1 MAIYEIDG
9 KTPEIHPSVYIADLS
24 SVIGQVKLQANCSVW
39 DFAAIRGD
47 NELIHVESGSNIQ
60 EGAVIH
66 TDTGFPMFLGKN
78 LTVGHQAC
86 LHGCH
91 VGDGSLIGIRS
102 VILNGAIIGK
112 NCIIGAGALITEGKE
127 IPDRSLVV
135 GSPGKII
142 RTLSDEDL
150 AKMINAAFYVM
161 KAQLFKNKLK
171 RIDQPCLKSG

>member
-9 KTPEIHPSVYIADLS
+9 KAPEIHPSVYIAELS
-24 SVIGQVKLQANCSVW
+24 SVIGQIKLEADCSVW

-47 NELIHVESGSNIQ
+47 NELIHIKSGSNIQ

-66 TDTGFPMFLGKN
+66 TDIGFPMLIGEN
-78 LTVGHQAC
+78 VTVGHQAC

-91 VGDGSLIGIRS
+91 IGDGSLIGIRS
-102 VILNGAIIGK
+102 VILNGAKIGK

-135 GSPGKII
+135 GSPGKVI
-142 RTLSDEDL
+142 RTLSDDDV
-150 AKMINAAFYVM
+150 ARMINAPFYVM

-171 RIDQPCLKSG
+171 RID